1 MDFPRVYVCNLN
13 QLQSSGIRA
22 TGSDDPED
30 FIVMNI
36 VWFGEE
42 MGMEDKTRFKD
53 LLKKSTKNMDH
64 TMGML
69 VS

>member
-1 MDFPRVYVCNLN
+1 MYVCNLN

-30 FIVMNI
+30 FIVMNMF
-36 VWFGEE
+36 WFGEE
-42 MGMEDKTRFKD
+42 MNIEDEARFYYLSQKVYEKYGKD
-53 LLKKSTKNMDH
+53 YEEY
-64 TMGML
+64 